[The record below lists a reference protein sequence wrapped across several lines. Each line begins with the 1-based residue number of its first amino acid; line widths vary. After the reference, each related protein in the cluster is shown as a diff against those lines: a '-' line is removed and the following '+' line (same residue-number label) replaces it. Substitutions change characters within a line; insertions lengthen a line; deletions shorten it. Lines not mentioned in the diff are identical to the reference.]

1 MDWLCRI
8 DFIIPFVSQGL
19 LNIFCFFLDAS
30 FKGRPINGRVSMVLM
45 DEEIISN
52 ISSKTLFT
60 LLMFNSG
67 KS

>member
-1 MDWLCRI
+1 MNYLCRI
-8 DFIIPFVSQGL
+8 DLIIPFVSQSL

-30 FKGRPINGRVSMVLM
+30 FKGAGVLM
-45 DEEIISN
+45 VEDIVSS

-60 LLMFNSG
+60 LLMFKSG